1 MKRIAID
8 INDTLRDNLLQFKNC
23 YKKWVDNEFDIDIK
37 DIKDFDLM
45 KSFPFGSKNDFNDF
59 KYNSYAYELFSRAEV
74 TDKMLPYRL
83 NDWLQNDMR
92 NFDEGK
98 NPEILFF
105 SPFELGLTIQATYSF
120 LSKIGCRCREMVFP
134 IDSSKM
140 WDRCD
145 IMITANP
152 NLLKNVPEGKVAIKI
167 KAPYN
172 EDVECE
178 YTFDSLIEL
187 IQDKDETI
195 NKLIE
200 A

>member
-37 DIKDFDLM
+37 NIKDFDLM
-45 KSFPFGSKNDFNDF
+45 KSFPFESKNDFNDF
-59 KYNSYAYELFSRAEV
+59 KYNSYAYELFARAEV

-134 IDSSKM
+134 IDSNKM
-140 WDRCD
+140 WDRCN

-172 EDVECE
+172 EDVECK

>member
-59 KYNSYAYELFSRAEV
+59 KYNSYAYELFARAEV

>member
-37 DIKDFDLM
+37 NIKDFDLM
-45 KSFPFGSKNDFNDF
+45 KSFPFESKNDFNDF
-59 KYNSYAYELFSRAEV
+59 KYNSYAYELFARAEV

-134 IDSSKM
+134 IDSNKM
-140 WDRCD
+140 WDRCN

>member
-45 KSFPFGSKNDFNDF
+45 KSFPFESKNDFNDF
-59 KYNSYAYELFSRAEV
+59 KYNSYAYELFARAEV

-134 IDSSKM
+134 IDSNKM
-140 WDRCD
+140 WDRCN

>member
-1 MKRIAID
+1 
-8 INDTLRDNLLQFKNC
+8 
-23 YKKWVDNEFDIDIK
+23 
-37 DIKDFDLM
+37 
-45 KSFPFGSKNDFNDF
+45 
-59 KYNSYAYELFSRAEV
+59 
-74 TDKMLPYRL
+74 
-83 NDWLQNDMR
+83 MR

-134 IDSSKM
+134 IDSNKM
-140 WDRCD
+140 WDRCN

>member
-59 KYNSYAYELFSRAEV
+59 KYNSYAYELFARAEV

-152 NLLKNVPEGKVAIKI
+152 NLLKNVPKGKVAIKI

-200 A
+200 S